1 MRITFAAN
9 AGVLVEAGGARFLV
23 DGLHHTPGLPFS
35 MVPDELLERMNTQ
48 ENQFRN
54 VDYLVFTHAH
64 PDHYTPDTVLDYVR
78 HNRVGRVFLPA
89 AGGAEHDRL
98 VSWLRER
105 QVPTRI
111 LEHDMEK
118 PHTYFLKKELYLTA
132 AGVPHMKTS
141 WPDSV
146 CNCVVL
152 TACGENAV
160 FLSDCDLQSEAYYS
174 FLKAAHITAA
184 FVNPYF
190 FHDCAGRKILQEIIA
205 PDCLFIYHMPFAN
218 EDKTGLRGLV
228 RQDMKKYGDSFARIE
243 VLVEQEQTVWVGE

>member
-1 MRITFAAN
+1 MCAAFAAG
-9 AGVLVEAGGARFLV
+9 AMDGSTLLDMTGGWEMLLLATDKAEL
-23 DGLHHTPGLPFS
+23 S
-35 MVPDELLERMNTQ
+35 DELYDSGYYLEGH
-48 ENQFRN
+48 
-54 VDYLVFTHAH
+54 VIKDTHAH

-98 VSWLRER
+98 VSWLRDR

-118 PHTYFLKKELYLTA
+118 PHTYFLKKELHLTA

-152 TACGENAV
+152 TACGENTV

-243 VLVEQEQTVWVGE
+243 VLVEQEQTAWVGE